1 MYKIRKLIDDGLNI
15 DKLNDKIRD
24 DIETIKYLSKDFK
37 NEIIMN
43 KINLT
48 TEHLIIIDALSKTLK
63 QRKSEVLYDILEMGF
78 GMFLLATES
87 EDKIKQAYDILKNQK
102 AFMKYVKLLRE
113 FWDAGQQNPTYSGMS
128 SK

>member
-1 MYKIRKLIDDGLNI
+1 MYKIRKLID
-15 DKLNDKIRD
+15 DKIRD

-113 FWDAGQQNPTYSGMS
+113 FWDAGQHNPTTE
-128 SK
+128 